1 MDIKALLTQVENLR
15 DEAVTLRRDF
25 HKYAESSWQEYR
37 TTCKIAEYLEGIG
50 LPVFMGTGAI
60 HPDYVVDAPC
70 EAVKKAAME
79 RALAQ
84 GARPDL
90 LERTEGY
97 PGLVTVIETGK
108 PGPVVAL
115 RFDIDANEC
124 TEPTDDPNHE
134 PAVGGYASVNAGSQH
149 ACGHDAHITIGL
161 MTCKL
166 LQAHRE
172 QLRGTVKVLFQPAEE
187 GVRGA
192 EAMVHTGVLEDVD
205 YFLSGHVGFGAKTI
219 DTFIASCT
227 GLLATSKVN
236 AYFHGTPAHAGA
248 SPESGHSALLAAAAA
263 ALMMHSQC
271 QDGRGAARVNVG
283 VMRAGSA
290 RNVVPAEAELLV
302 ETRGLTTEIN
312 QDMMSRAENSIRGA
326 AAAYGCTVDIV
337 RSGGAVSADSDREL
351 ADFAA
356 DTVRKYGLAKQIE
369 SDFYFGASED
379 VTYLMKAVQSHGGM
393 ATYMMYGTEI
403 KAPHHNDKFDMNEEV
418 LVTATKTVCA
428 ITVRTLLEK

>member
-1 MDIKALLTQVENLR
+1 MDIKALLAQIETLR
-15 DEAVTLRRDF
+15 EEAVAMRRDY
-25 HKYAESSWQEYR
+25 HKYAECSWQEYR
-37 TTCKIAEYLEGIG
+37 TTAKIAEYLEEQGI
-50 LPVFMGTGAI
+50 PFVMGTAAI
-60 HPDYVVDAPC
+60 HPDYVVDAPS
-70 EAVKKAAME
+70 EPVKKAAME

-97 PGLVTVIETGK
+97 PGLVATIDTGK

-124 TEPTDDPNHE
+124 TEPTDDPVHK
-134 PAVGGYASVNAGSQH
+134 PALGGYASINPGSQH

-161 MTCKL
+161 LTCKL
-166 LQAHRE
+166 LWQHKD
-172 QLRGTVKVLFQPAEE
+172 QLRGKIKVLFQPAEE

-192 EAMVHTGVLEDVD
+192 EAMVRTGVLEDVD

-236 AYFHGTPAHAGA
+236 AYFRGTPAHAGA

-312 QDMMSRAENSIRGA
+312 QDMMGRAENCIRGA

-337 RSGGAVSADSDREL
+337 RSGGAVSADSDPEL
-351 ADFAA
+351 AQFAA
-356 DTVRKYGLAKQIE
+356 DTVRTYGLANKIE

-379 VTYLMKAVQSHGGM
+379 VTFLMKAVQSHGGQ

-403 KAPHHNDKFDMNEEV
+403 AAPHHNDKFDLNEEV
-418 LVTATKTVCA
+418 LMTATKTVCA

>member
-1 MDIKALLTQVENLR
+1 MDIRSLLEQVEGLR
-15 DEAVTLRRDF
+15 PEAVTLRREF
-25 HKYAESSWQEYR
+25 HKYAESRWREYR
-37 TTCKIAEYLEGIG
+37 TTARIAEYLEGLGI
-50 LPVFMGTGAI
+50 PFVMGTAAI
-60 HPDYVVDAPC
+60 HPDYVVDGPD
-70 EAVKKAAME
+70 EQEKQTAMA

-97 PGLVTVIETGK
+97 TGLVATIETGN

-115 RFDIDANEC
+115 RFDIDSNEC
-124 TEPTDDPNHE
+124 TEPTDDPNHK
-134 PAVGGYASVNAGSQH
+134 PAAGGYASVNPGCQH

-161 MTCKL
+161 MTCRL
-166 LQAHRE
+166 LWQHRAE
-172 QLRGTVKVLFQPAEE
+172 LRGTVKVLFQPAEE

-192 EAMVHTGVLEDVD
+192 EAMAKTGVLEDVD
-205 YFLSGHVGFGAKTI
+205 FFLSGHVGFGAKTI

-227 GLLATSKVN
+227 GLLATSKIN
-236 AYFHGTPAHAGA
+236 ALFHGTPAHAGA
-248 SPESGHSALLAAAAA
+248 SPEQGHSALLAAAAA
-263 ALMMHSQC
+263 AIMMHSQC

-283 VMRAGSA
+283 VMHAGSA

-312 QDMMSRAENSIRGA
+312 QDMRERAENCIRGA
-326 AAAYGCTVDIV
+326 AAAYGCTVDLV
-337 RSGGAVSADSDREL
+337 RAGGAISAESDKAL

-356 DTVRKYGLAKQIE
+356 DTVRQFGLANKIE

-379 VTYLMKAVQSHGGM
+379 VSVLMKEVQKHGGQ
-393 ATYMMYGTEI
+393 AVYMMYGTEI
-403 KAPHHNDKFDMNEEV
+403 AAPHHNDRFDLNEDV

>member
-1 MDIKALLTQVENLR
+1 MDIKALLEQVEPLR
-15 DEAVTLRRDF
+15 EEAVALRREF
-25 HKYAESSWQEYR
+25 HKYAESSWLEFR
-37 TTCKIAEYLEGIG
+37 TTARIAEYLEGLGI
-50 LPVFMGTGAI
+50 PYVMGTQAI
-60 HPDYVVDAPC
+60 HPDYVVDAPSQKRKQ
-70 EAVKKAAME
+70 EAME
-79 RALAQ
+79 RAVAQ
-84 GARPDL
+84 GGRPDL
-90 LERTEGY
+90 VERTGGY
-97 PGLVTVIETGK
+97 TGLVATIDTGN

-115 RFDIDANEC
+115 RFDIDANDC
-124 TEPTDDPNHE
+124 TEPTDDPAHK
-134 PAVGGYASVNAGSQH
+134 PAAGGYASVNTGSQH

-166 LQAHRE
+166 LQQHKD
-172 QLRGTVKVLFQPAEE
+172 QLRGVIKILFQPAEE

-192 EAMVHTGVLEDVD
+192 EAMVRTGVLTDVD

-263 ALMMHSQC
+263 AVMMHSQC

-283 VMRAGSA
+283 VLRAGSA

-312 QDMMSRAENSIRGA
+312 RDMMARAENCIRGA
-326 AAAYGCTVDIV
+326 AAAYGCTVDLV
-337 RSGGAVSADSDREL
+337 KAGGAISADSDKAL

-356 DTVRKYGLAKQIE
+356 DTVRQYGLAKKIE

-379 VTYLMKAVQSHGGM
+379 VTYLMREVQSHGGQ
-393 ATYMMYGTEI
+393 AIYMMYGTEI
-403 KAPHHNDKFDMNEEV
+403 AAPHHNDKFDLNEDV

-428 ITVRTLLEK
+428 LTVRTLLEK

>member
-1 MDIKALLTQVENLR
+1 MDIKALLAQVETLR
-15 DEAVTLRRDF
+15 EEAISLRRDY
-25 HKYAESSWQEYR
+25 HKYAESSWLEFR
-37 TTCKIAEYLEGIG
+37 TTAKIAEYLEGLGI
-50 LPVFMGTGAI
+50 PFVMGSDAI
-60 HPDYVVDAPC
+60 HPDYVVDAPAQ
-70 EAVKKAAME
+70 EVKQAAMA
-79 RALAQ
+79 RAVAQ
-84 GARPDL
+84 GGRPDL
-90 LERTEGY
+90 VERTGGY
-97 PGLVTVIETGK
+97 TGLIARIETGK

-115 RFDIDANEC
+115 RFDIDANDC
-124 TEPTDDPNHE
+124 TEPTGDQNHK
-134 PAVGGYASVNAGSQH
+134 PAAGGYASVNTGSQH

-166 LQAHRE
+166 LWEHRAE
-172 QLRGTVKVLFQPAEE
+172 LRGTIKILFQPAEE

-192 EAMVHTGVLEDVD
+192 EAMVRTGVLSNVD

-248 SPESGHSALLAAAAA
+248 SPESGHSALLAASAA

-283 VMRAGSA
+283 VLRAGSA

-312 QDMMSRAENSIRGA
+312 RDMMTRAEACIRGA
-326 AAAYGCTVDIV
+326 AAAYGCTVDLV
-337 RSGGAVSADSDREL
+337 KAGGAVSADSDKAL

-356 DTVRKYGLAKQIE
+356 ETVRQYGLANKIE

-379 VTYLMKAVQSHGGM
+379 VTFLMKEVQAHGGQ
-393 ATYMMYGTEI
+393 AIYMMYGSEI
-403 KAPHHNDKFDMNEEV
+403 AAPHHNDRFDLNEEV
-418 LVTATKTVCA
+418 LMTATKTVCA